1 MKNAIGYEFTV
12 SSKNSSVSVHM
23 RVSEGSLE
31 SGNVNGNARKIIIEV
46 PVSIWGCLSVV
57 FCGIALLGL
66 LIGSV
71 VWLVYLFEKT
81 HIQYLLFG
89 GMSVMGIVA
98 LLFWIVCWYRARM
111 ASIVLN
117 DQKAVCEALKQLM
130 ADTATSIGLKQI
142 EVQQNGKS

>member
-23 RVSEGSLE
+23 RVSEDSLE
-31 SGNVNGNARKIIIEV
+31 SGNVNENARKIIIEV
-46 PVSIWGCLSVV
+46 LVYILGRLPAV
-57 FCGIALLGL
+57 FCVIALLGL
-66 LIGSV
+66 LIGSII
-71 VWLVYLFEKT
+71 WLVYLFEKT
-81 HIQYLLFG
+81 HIQYFLFG
-89 GMSVMGIVA
+89 VMSVMGIVA
-98 LLFWIVCWYRARM
+98 LLSWIVCWYRVRM

-130 ADTATSIGLKQI
+130 ADAATNIKLKQI

>member
-31 SGNVNGNARKIIIEV
+31 SGNARKIIIEV

-66 LIGSV
+66 LIGSI
-71 VWLVYLFEKT
+71 VWLVCLFEKT

-98 LLFWIVCWYRARM
+98 LLSWIVCWYRVRM

-130 ADTATSIGLKQI
+130 ADTATIAPAMNYCESAA
-142 EVQQNGKS
+142 